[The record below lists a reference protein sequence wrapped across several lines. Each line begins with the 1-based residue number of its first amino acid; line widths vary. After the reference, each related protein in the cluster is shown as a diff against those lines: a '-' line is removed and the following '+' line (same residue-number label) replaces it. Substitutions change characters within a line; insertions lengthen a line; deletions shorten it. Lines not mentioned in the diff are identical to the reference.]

1 MASDWQRVQEVFG
14 RTLAA
19 APANRAAVLEE
30 ACAGDATLRA
40 EVESLIEHHACAGDD
55 FLASPALAFRCTGD
69 DWPGW
74 AQKLVGRKIGR
85 YTVARLIGHGGMGCV
100 FEAMQDRPARAVAL
114 KVLQPGFSAPSA
126 LARFRLEPEVL
137 GRLQHPNIAQV
148 FEAGVHYFEPSRD
161 REGAEPSPSPLPMRE
176 GDLRPDGVPYFAME
190 LIPQAQP
197 LIKYADAQELT
208 TRQRLELFAKVCD
221 AVQHGH
227 QKGIIHRD
235 LKPANILV
243 GLDGEPKV
251 IDFGVARASDADIVM
266 TTQYTHVGDL
276 VGTVHYMSPEQCDG
290 DPAAIDTRTDIYS
303 LGVVLY
309 ELLTGAAPY
318 DTSGTTVYGAIRVIN
333 DQPPRPPST
342 VVRGDGRLA
351 GWHGRLARE
360 LRGDIDAILLKA
372 LEKEPARR
380 YVSAADLARD
390 IRRHLSGEPIEARR
404 PGPWRRALLWAG
416 RRPRSAAAISA
427 AAFFGLSALATVVST
442 SAYVWYYFR
451 EPVAIAPDNAKGV
464 PEVSVLNRRGL
475 PVHTWRAG
483 ANGAVVAQL
492 VQPFAEDPQRKLAL
506 VGFSTGSLPDR
517 ACELRAYDL
526 RRVDRPLWARRLQ
539 PHDLPEALQRDGTR
553 ADQFSPADIW
563 TFDIFPEA
571 GQPRI
576 AEIVCRFGHN
586 TNSLRELC
594 VFRATDGE
602 LLYRVWHDGSFA
614 CHWLSG
620 PKLLVV
626 AGENWEKFPH
636 ERGCPKAT
644 PDAPNML
651 VVFALRPAPG
661 ATEPRLLDPS
671 RAGDGGEL
679 VWYKWLTLCPVPR
692 IGWAWDLSPPPDGD
706 TSSVAVLGLE
716 FKTDP
721 PCGMSWRI
729 DADGTQIEGTL
740 VAPRYI
746 MARSLNPDLPP
757 IEKFRLED
765 APPGQ

>member
-1 MASDWQRVQEVFG
+1 MTPKRWQGARQVFEQALETPEG
-14 RTLAA
+14 S
-19 APANRAAVLEE
+19 RAALLDEV
-30 ACAGDATLRA
+30 CGGDGELRA
-40 EVESLIEHHACAGDD
+40 EVESLLQHHERLDD
-55 FLASPALAFRCTGD
+55 SFLEPGGVRLCLVPAR
-69 DWPGW
+69 PEPW
-74 AQKLVGRKIGR
+74 AESLIGRKIAR
-85 YTVARLIGHGGMGCV
+85 YTITRLIGHGGMGCV
-100 FEAMQDRPARAVAL
+100 FQAMQDQPARAVAL
-114 KVLQPGFSAPSA
+114 KVLQPGFCTPSA

-148 FEAGVHYFEPSRD
+148 YEAGVHEDER
-161 REGAEPSPSPLPMRE
+161 GA
-176 GDLRPDGVPYFAME
+176 VPYFAME
-190 LIPQAQP
+190 FIADAQP
-197 LIKYADAQELT
+197 LREYADAHELT

-221 AVQHGH
+221 AVHHGH

-251 IDFGVARASDADIVM
+251 IDFGVARSTDADIVM

-276 VGTVHYMSPEQCDG
+276 VGTIHYMSPEQCDG

-309 ELLTGAAPY
+309 EILTGAAPY
-318 DTSGTTVYGAIRVIN
+318 DTSGTTVYAAVRVIK
-333 DQPPRPPST
+333 DELPRRPST
-342 VVRGDGRLA
+342 VIGWDGRPGWDGRLA
-351 GWHGRLARE
+351 RQ
-360 LRGDIDAILLKA
+360 LRGDLDAILLKA

-427 AAFFGLSALATVVST
+427 AAFFGLSALATVVSA
-442 SAYVWYYFR
+442 SAYVWHYFR

-475 PVHTWRAG
+475 PIHTWGAG
-483 ANGAVVAQL
+483 ANGWVFAQL
-492 VQPFAEDPQRKLAL
+492 VQPFAEDPRRKLAL
-506 VGFSTGSLPDR
+506 VGFSTGSLPDL
-517 ACELRAYDL
+517 ACQLYAYDL
-526 RRVDRPLWARRLQ
+526 RGDLNRPLWARRLQ
-539 PHDLPEALQRDGTR
+539 PRDLPEALQRDGTR
-553 ADQFSPADIW
+553 ADQFSPTDIW

-576 AEIVCRFGHN
+576 DEIVCRFSHN
-586 TNSLRELC
+586 TSSLRELC
-594 VFRATDGE
+594 VLRATDGE

-620 PKLLVV
+620 RKLLVV
-626 AGENWEKFPH
+626 AGDNWEKFPQD
-636 ERGCPKAT
+636 RGCPKAT

-651 VVFALRPAPG
+651 VVFALRPQRG
-661 ATEPRLLDPS
+661 AIAPRLLDTSHPD
-671 RAGDGGEL
+671 AGGEL
-679 VWYKWLTLCPVPR
+679 VWYKWLSVCPVPG
-692 IGWAWDLSPPPDGD
+692 IGWAWHLEPPPDGD
-706 TSSVAVLGLE
+706 VSLVAVLGLD

-740 VAPRYI
+740 VAPSYI

-757 IEKFRLED
+757 IEEFRLED

>member
-1 MASDWQRVQEVFG
+1 MTPERWQHARQVFEQA
-14 RTLAA
+14 LEM
-19 APANRAAVLEE
+19 PEESRAALLDEV
-30 ACAGDATLRA
+30 CGGDGELRA
-40 EVESLIEHHACAGDD
+40 EVESLLQHHGRLDGS
-55 FLASPALAFRCTGD
+55 FLEPRGVKLFLG
-69 DWPGW
+69 PGKSELW
-74 AQKLVGRKIGR
+74 AESLIGGKIGR
-85 YTVARLIGHGGMGCV
+85 YTVARLIGYGGMGCV
-100 FEAMQDRPARAVAL
+100 FEARQEQPTRAVAL

-148 FEAGVHYFEPSRD
+148 FEAGVHDDEHV
-161 REGAEPSPSPLPMRE
+161 
-176 GDLRPDGVPYFAME
+176 GVPYFAME
-190 LIPQAQP
+190 FIANAQSLIE
-197 LIKYADAQELT
+197 YARAHELT
-208 TRQRLELFAKVCD
+208 TRQRIELFAKVCD
-221 AVQHGH
+221 AIHHGH

-243 GLDGEPKV
+243 GQDGDPKV

-266 TTQYTHVGDL
+266 TTQCTHVGDL
-276 VGTVHYMSPEQCDG
+276 VGTVRYMSPEQCDG
-290 DPAAIDTRTDIYS
+290 NPAAIDTRTDIYS

-318 DTSGTTVYGAIRVIN
+318 DTSGTTVYAAVRVIK
-333 DQPPRPPST
+333 DELPRRPST
-342 VVRGDGRLA
+342 VIGWDGRLA
-351 GWHGRLARE
+351 RQ

-427 AAFFGLSALATVVST
+427 AAFFGLGALATVVST
-442 SAYVWYYFR
+442 SAYVWYYFQ
-451 EPVAIAPDNAKGV
+451 EPVAIAPDNAKGA

-475 PVHTWRAG
+475 PVHTWGAG

-492 VQPFAEDPQRKLAL
+492 VQPFAEDPHRKLAL

-526 RRVDRPLWARRLQ
+526 RGDLDRPLWARRLQ
-539 PHDLPEALQRDGTR
+539 LHDLPEALQRDGTR
-553 ADQFSPADIW
+553 ADQFSPTDTW

-576 AEIVCRFGHN
+576 DEIVCRFSHN
-586 TNSLRELC
+586 TSSLRELC

-602 LLYRVWHDGSFA
+602 LLYRVWHDGTLHD

-626 AGENWEKFPH
+626 AGDNWEKFPH
-636 ERGCPKAT
+636 DRGCPKAT

-651 VVFALRPAPG
+651 VVFALRP
-661 ATEPRLLDPS
+661 ERDDIHPRLLDTS
-671 RAGDGGEL
+671 AAGTAGEL
-679 VWYKWLTLCPVPR
+679 VWYKWLSVCPIPGIAWRWALESPR
-692 IGWAWDLSPPPDGD
+692 DGD
-706 TSSVAVLGLE
+706 VSSVVELALHFDTV
-716 FKTDP
+716 P
-721 PCGMSWRI
+721 PCDMTWRI
-729 DADGTQIEGTL
+729 DADGNQIEHTL
-740 VAPRYI
+740 VAPGYI
-746 MARSLNPDLPP
+746 MARSLNPALPP
-757 IEKFRLED
+757 IEEFRLED
-765 APPGQ
+765 APPEVRQGTDQE